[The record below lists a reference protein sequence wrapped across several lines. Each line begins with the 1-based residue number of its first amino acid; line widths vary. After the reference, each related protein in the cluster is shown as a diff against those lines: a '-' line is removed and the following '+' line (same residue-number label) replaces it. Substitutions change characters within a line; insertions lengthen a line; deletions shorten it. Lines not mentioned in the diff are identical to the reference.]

1 MDSSDKETTSPFLG
15 SSCLFLTLAVKA
27 KVSQVRL
34 PSPCTGLHGN
44 ESDDSKWMRVS
55 VAEEPKT
62 CFTSQFHSMQ
72 L

>member
-1 MDSSDKETTSPFLG
+1 MDSSDKETSPFLG

-27 KVSQVRL
+27 KVSQVLL
-34 PSPCTGLHGN
+34 PSPCTGPHGN